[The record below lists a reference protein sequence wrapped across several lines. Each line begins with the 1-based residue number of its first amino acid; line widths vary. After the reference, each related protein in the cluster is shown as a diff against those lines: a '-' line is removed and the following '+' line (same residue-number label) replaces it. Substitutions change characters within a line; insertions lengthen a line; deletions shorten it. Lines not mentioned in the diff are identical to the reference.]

1 MSANTTKTPDGTD
14 HTPSRTFVIDL
25 DRCTGCWAC
34 AIACRMKN
42 DLPEDEWWIR
52 VETVGGASRD
62 TSIGVFPNVEKLY
75 RPVIDHC
82 SEGVDGNTAPGAP
95 ACAAACPTRAI
106 KVGEGGEGSDSA
118 PEQSASQDRPTEY
131 AGRVDEIDVWYRPP
145 RDPRNQRR
153 SGRG

>member
-1 MSANTTKTPDGTD
+1 MSTNTTDTTETTD
-14 HTPSRTFVIDL
+14 DAPSRTFVIDL

-42 DLPEDEWWIR
+42 DLPEGEWWIR
-52 VETVGGASRD
+52 VETVGGASQD
-62 TSIGVFPNVEKLY
+62 TSSGVFPNVEKHY

-106 KVGEGGEGSDSA
+106 EVSGSGQAA

-145 RDPRNQRR
+145 RDSRNQRR
-153 SGRG
+153 SGNG